1 LLLYHY
7 LISAITFNIVH
18 NPTTRRNMM
27 IFKQLF
33 DQETWTY
40 TYLIADPVNKDA
52 MLVDPVNTHIDDY
65 LALLA
70 KHGLQLK
77 YTLETHVHADHIT
90 ASGLLRQRLGA
101 QTGVS
106 ALCGAETADF
116 QIKDGD
122 VFAFANGEQVKV
134 IATPGHTKGSISF
147 LWRDRVFTGDAL
159 LIGGCGR
166 TDFQGGDAGA
176 LYDCITQRLFTLADE
191 TLVYPGHDYQ
201 QRWVSSIMQERTT
214 NPRLAGKTRE
224 EFMAIMNNLNLPK
237 PKLIDEA
244 VPANRYCG
252 LEENERQDAVV
263 LRETAR
269 ESAKTGEV
277 SGATCG
283 VSLPSSGLTA
293 QDLVAAA
300 KQQIT
305 EITPSKAKQ
314 LIAEGNLTVIDT
326 REESEYAAG
335 HLEQAVPLPRGVLE
349 FKIGNVPELADKSKT
364 VLIYCRTGGR
374 AALAAQSLK
383 TLGYTNVLSIA
394 GGYEAWQKGS

>member
-1 LLLYHY
+1 ML
-7 LISAITFNIVH
+7 
-18 NPTTRRNMM
+18 
-27 IFKQLF
+27 FKQLF

-40 TYLIADPVNKDA
+40 TYLIADLINKEA
-52 MLVDPVNTHIDDY
+52 VLIDPVNTHIDDY
-65 LALLA
+65 LAMLNEQDLR
-70 KHGLQLK
+70 LK

-90 ASGLLRQRLGA
+90 ASGLLRQKLGS
-101 QTGVS
+101 QTGVG

-116 QIKDGD
+116 QIKHGD
-122 VFAFANGEQVKV
+122 VFAFANGEQIKV
-134 IATPGHTKGSISF
+134 IATPGHTKGSMSF
-147 LWRDRVFTGDAL
+147 LWRDRVFTGDSL
-159 LIGGCGR
+159 FIGGCGR

-176 LYDCITQRLFTLADE
+176 LYDSITQRLFTLPDE

-201 QRWVSSIMQERTT
+201 QRWVSSIAQERTT

-224 EFMAIMNNLNLPK
+224 EFIEIMNNLNLPK

-252 LEENERQDAVV
+252 LEENERQDAVAR
-263 LRETAR
+263 RETVR
-269 ESAKTGEV
+269 ENAKPGDVPIVNCGGDMPRTGSITV
-277 SGATCG
+277 
-283 VSLPSSGLTA
+283 

-305 EITPSKAKQ
+305 EVTPEKAKQ
-314 LIAEGNLTVIDT
+314 LLAQGNITVLDT
-326 REESEYAAG
+326 REESEYDAG
-335 HLEQAVPLPRGVLE
+335 HLDHSLPLPRGLLE
-349 FKIGNVPELADKSKT
+349 FKIGNIPELADKDKP

-394 GGYEAWQKGS
+394 GGYEAWQKTN

>member
-1 LLLYHY
+1 ML
-7 LISAITFNIVH
+7 
-18 NPTTRRNMM
+18 
-27 IFKQLF
+27 FKQLF

-40 TYLIADPVNKDA
+40 TYLIADPVNKEA
-52 MLVDPVNTHIDDY
+52 MLIDPVNTHIDDY
-65 LALLA
+65 QALLA
-70 KHGLQLK
+70 EHGLQLK

-106 ALCGAETADF
+106 ALCGAETADI

-122 VFAFANGEQVKV
+122 VFSFTNGEQVKV

-147 LWRDRVFTGDAL
+147 LWRDRLFTGDSL
-159 LIGGCGR
+159 FIGGCGR

-176 LYDCITQRLFTLADE
+176 QYDGITQRLFTLPDE

-224 EFMAIMNNLNLPK
+224 EFIEIMNNLNLPK
-237 PKLIDEA
+237 PRLIEEA
-244 VPANRYCG
+244 VAANRYCG
-252 LEENERQDAVV
+252 LEENERQDAVSF
-263 LRETAR
+263 RESVR
-269 ESAKTGEV
+269 ESAKAGDV
-277 SGATCG
+277 PAVNCG
-283 VSLPSSGLTA
+283 GNMPSSGGITA
-293 QDLVAAA
+293 QDMVAAA

-305 EITPSKAKQ
+305 EVNVTKAKQ
-314 LIAEGNLTVIDT
+314 LIAEGNITIIDT

-335 HLEQAVPLPRGVLE
+335 HLDQAVPLPRGVLE
-349 FKIGNVPELADKSKT
+349 FKIGNFPELADKSKP

-374 AALAAQSLK
+374 AALAAQSMK

-394 GGYEAWQKGS
+394 GGYEAWQKAG